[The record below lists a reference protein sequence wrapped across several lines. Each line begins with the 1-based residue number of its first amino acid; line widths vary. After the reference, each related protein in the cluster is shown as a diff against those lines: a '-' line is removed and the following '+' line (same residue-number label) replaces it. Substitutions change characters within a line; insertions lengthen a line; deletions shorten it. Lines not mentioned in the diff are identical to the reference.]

1 MVTSLFLL
9 ALRPTAFGDEGA
21 HVAIGSKGLQQYT
34 LTLGRFN
41 LIKNLD

>member
-9 ALRPTAFGDEGA
+9 ALMPTAFGGTGDR
-21 HVAIGSKGLQQYT
+21 VAIGSKGLRQYS